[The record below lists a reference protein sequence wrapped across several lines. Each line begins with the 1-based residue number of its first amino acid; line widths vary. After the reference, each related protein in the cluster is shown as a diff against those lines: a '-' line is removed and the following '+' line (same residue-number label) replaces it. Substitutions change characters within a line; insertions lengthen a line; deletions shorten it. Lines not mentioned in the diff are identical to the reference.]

1 MLVGL
6 HSVSG
11 PKWCQLRMLKLLY
24 IIIELKLHYIINDTY
39 HLHTLQ
45 YHWATGM
52 LCLKK
57 AFFKGQVGLWLGLD
71 SEAAKTICLHTLI
84 SFPPPQISLSTWLC
98 PSPLLWPPLICASWC
113 PLFMCIQDGSP
124 TGLTGERNTIIGFK
138 QATGIHWFLF
148 FPSCLVSFFHHT
160 ERDSMLRSP
169 ISIM

>member
-24 IIIELKLHYIINDTY
+24 IISLSYRDAL
-39 HLHTLQ
+39 
-45 YHWATGM
+45 
-52 LCLKK
+52 LKK
-57 AFFKGQVGLWLGLD
+57 TFFKGQVGLWLGLD

-98 PSPLLWPPLICASWC
+98 PSPLLWPPLVCASWC
-113 PLFMCIQDGSP
+113 PLFRLGIQDGSP
-124 TGLTGERNTIIGFK
+124 TGLTDERNTIIGFK

-148 FPSCLVSFFHHT
+148 FSSCLVSFFHHT

-169 ISIM
+169 ISIMQLSS